1 MLPQCCPNVVPLLS
15 HCCPTAGRAPRVGA
29 SEASFDTTTVA
40 LLSHSCP
47 TAAPMLS
54 HCCMK
59 SKARFPFTYRTGS
72 LLHEGIRY
80 LKWVQNCDT
89 FLNLCGSL
97 FGPFWRPA
105 PPCATNFLGHF
116 FEPQRPTAAHSG
128 PQRPIAAHS
137 GPQQPTAAHSG
148 PRRPTE

>member
-1 MLPQCCPNVVPLLS
+1 MSNPD
-15 HCCPTAGRAPRVGA
+15 RAPRVGA

-72 LLHEGIRY
+72 FYTRALGTKNGSKI
-80 LKWVQNCDT
+80 
-89 FLNLCGSL
+89 GSL
-97 FGPFWRPA
+97 FGGWLRLSLQTFWSI
-105 PPCATNFLGHF
+105 F
-116 FEPQRPTAAHSG
+116 
-128 PQRPIAAHS
+128 
-137 GPQQPTAAHSG
+137 
-148 PRRPTE
+148 